1 MEHNCT
7 CKTLYHIWHLSGFE
21 CELYIL
27 QVICRE
33 LNDVKFYYVSDDK
46 DVAAMRVFIIMGVW
60 VSFYVLVM
68 CIVMVLYIMHSL
80 LHAETCVKIFQ
91 ILHNPVVVVYCSEAY
106 IIPVSQCILN
116 KLKCGVFIAFRSFKN
131 SLNMWCIH
139 CF

>member
-7 CKTLYHIWHLSGFE
+7 CKTLYHIWHLSSFE

-60 VSFYVLVM
+60 VFL
-68 CIVMVLYIMHSL
+68 CIGDVY
-80 LHAETCVKIFQ
+80 CYG
-91 ILHNPVVVVYCSEAY
+91 VVYHAFFITRRNLCEN
-106 IIPVSQCILN
+106 IPDT
-116 KLKCGVFIAFRSFKN
+116 A
-131 SLNMWCIH
+131 
-139 CF
+139 